1 MFLFGQYDNDLR
13 KQKSMAGT
21 KEKLLKG
28 IWCTKAPIGYDNVKR
43 NGERFIEINEKGKLI
58 RKAFLW
64 KANENIPNTEVV
76 RKLSAVGFKLTP
88 KMLFKVFRN
97 PFYCGLLSHTALG
110 GEMIQ
115 GKHEALVSKEV
126 FLKVNDVT
134 RQQNY
139 GWKHN
144 ADFEATPL
152 KNTLRCDVCG
162 EYMRGYIVKA
172 KRLFYYK
179 CDNKK
184 QCSCN
189 KNAIDLHKRF
199 ENILGEINLQ
209 EKYIPLFK
217 QQMKIIYNEL
227 NENRDKLNDDFNK
240 QLSELNT
247 KIERLEER
255 FVNEE
260 IKTDLYEKFSAKF
273 KQEYA
278 EIKQQIAGC
287 PITASNLENYINR
300 SAEFASQLPSLWA
313 SGSFEQ
319 KQKLQKLLFKD
330 GIYYNKQKDETR
342 TTNLNSLFSVIASL
356 QSVSSDKNK
365 KPQGDLALRSLSVA
379 RTRFELVTSGL

>member
-1 MFLFGQYDNDLR
+1 MC
-13 KQKSMAGT
+13 S
-21 KEKLLKG
+21 
-28 IWCTKAPIGYDNVKR
+28 
-43 NGERFIEINEKGKLI
+43 
-58 RKAFLW
+58 
-64 KANENIPNTEVV
+64 
-76 RKLSAVGFKLTP
+76 
-88 KMLFKVFRN
+88 
-97 PFYCGLLSHTALG
+97 
-110 GEMIQ
+110 
-115 GKHEALVSKEV
+115 
-126 FLKVNDVT
+126 
-134 RQQNY
+134 
-139 GWKHN
+139 
-144 ADFEATPL
+144 
-152 KNTLRCDVCG
+152 

-199 ENILGEINLQ
+199 ENILGEISLQ

-240 QLSELNT
+240 QLSELNS

-260 IKTDLYEKFSAKF
+260 IKTELYEKFSAKF

-330 GIYYNKQKDETR
+330 GIYYNKQKDET
-342 TTNLNSLFSVIASL
+342 
-356 QSVSSDKNK
+356 
-365 KPQGDLALRSLSVA
+365 
-379 RTRFELVTSGL
+379 